1 MDVTHIPF
9 AKHIG
14 IERKEDGIL
23 KLEPTKRVQNHIG
36 TIHASAQFTLA
47 ETQSGLHL
55 QLAFPE
61 LLGKVV
67 GVLRGSTVKYKNPVT
82 KTVTAHAFV
91 GEENKIKFLSQL
103 ERKGRASIAVEVEL
117 RDTSDVIT
125 MQGEFSWFVQKID
138 ENKREEF

>member
-1 MDVTHIPF
+1 MDVTNIPF

-14 IERKEDGIL
+14 IERKEEGVL
-23 KLEPTKRVQNHIG
+23 KLESTQVVQNHIG
-36 TIHASAQFTLA
+36 TIHASAQFALA

-61 LLGKVV
+61 LVGKVV
-67 GVLRGSTVKYKNPVT
+67 GVLRGSTVKYKNPAT

-91 GEENKIKFLSQL
+91 EGEQKIKFISQL
-103 ERKGRASIAVEVEL
+103 EKKGRASIVVKVEL

-125 MQGEFSWFVQKID
+125 MQGEFSWFVQKL
-138 ENKREEF
+138 EA